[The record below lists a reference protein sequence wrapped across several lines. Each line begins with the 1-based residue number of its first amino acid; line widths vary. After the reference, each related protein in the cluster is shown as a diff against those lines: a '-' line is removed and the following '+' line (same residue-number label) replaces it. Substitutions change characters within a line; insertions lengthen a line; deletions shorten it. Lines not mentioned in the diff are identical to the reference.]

1 MCANY
6 EKNEVVSLKIYYDF
20 HMHSCLSPCGDDEM
34 TPNNLVNMAQLV
46 GLSAIALTDHNTCGN
61 CAATAAVAHELGITF
76 LPGMELCTAEEAH
89 VVCLFPTVKAALA
102 FEAEVAPTLPP
113 IPNRP
118 EIFGEQILCDTE
130 DRPTGRHEILLTT
143 ASSISVDAVV
153 KLVHSFGGTAFPAHI
168 DRPSYSVTA
177 SLGDLPPLGFTAIE
191 ITKNGNV
198 DDLKARYPEIIGK
211 PLLQNSDAHHLED
224 IQDAGP
230 YLELRDN
237 SPETIISALNGE
249 IPCGWHR

>member
-1 MCANY
+1 M
-6 EKNEVVSLKIYYDF
+6 KIYYDF

-46 GLSAIALTDHNTCGN
+46 GLTAFALTDHNTCGN
-61 CAATAAVAHELGITF
+61 CAATAAIASELGMVF

-89 VVCLFPTVKAALA
+89 VVCLFPTIDAALA
-102 FEAEVAPTLPP
+102 FEKMVAPTLPP

-130 DRPTGRHEILLTT
+130 DRPIGHHDILLTT
-143 ASSISVDAVV
+143 ASAISVDTIAV
-153 KLVHSFGGTAFPAHI
+153 LARSHGGTAFPAHI

-177 SLGDLPPLGFTAIE
+177 SLGDLPPLGFQAIE
-191 ITKNGNV
+191 ITQNGNIA
-198 DDLKARYPEIIGK
+198 DLQTRYPEIVGK
-211 PLLQNSDAHHLED
+211 SLLQNSDAHHLED

-230 YLELRDN
+230 YLDLPDN
-237 SPETIISALNGE
+237 RPETIIAALNGE
-249 IPCGWHR
+249 IPCDWAR